1 MQTLSQSVFILA
13 FVLPPVALVLGVA
26 ALALMPRRV
35 GKVAAAAPPQEA
47 AFN

>member
-13 FVLPPVALVLGVA
+13 FVLPPVALVLGAA
-26 ALALMPRRV
+26 ALALMPRR
-35 GKVAAAAPPQEA
+35 GAKVAAARPQQA